1 MMSQDMTPEQML
13 MAIVVQRAIDD
24 DFAFEEKPASI
35 TAKNVEELYDELR
48 DDDAHWDYLSE
59 LRGGEVET
67 GLPCEWSR
75 HYESKSVAAKAP
87 NGQWIGWVYWYGG
100 GKHGEPDAID
110 WMSGAYLLDVKE
122 EEKLVVVR
130 TFTKRSSE

>member
-48 DDDAHWDYLSE
+48 DDDAHWDYLSD

-130 TFTKRSSE
+130 TFAKRSSE

>member
-1 MMSQDMTPEQML
+1 MSQDMTPKQML

-130 TFTKRSSE
+130 TFAKRSSE

>member
-1 MMSQDMTPEQML
+1 MMSQDMTPKQML

>member
-1 MMSQDMTPEQML
+1 MSQDMTPKQML

-67 GLPCEWSR
+67 GLPCELSR